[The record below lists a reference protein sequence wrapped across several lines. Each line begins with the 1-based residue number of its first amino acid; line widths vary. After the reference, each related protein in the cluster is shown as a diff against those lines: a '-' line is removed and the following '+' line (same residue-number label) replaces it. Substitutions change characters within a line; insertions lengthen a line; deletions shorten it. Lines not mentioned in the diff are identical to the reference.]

1 MLNIRVGCATAGGCS
16 ACKAGTDS
24 LGPVCGMGDS
34 CTGGFSST
42 TCAAGCACASRDA
55 FVLLFRGA
63 GAAFG
68 SLGSDLRGFLVFF
81 SGSGAL
87 GSLAFG
93 FGPGFLRGWPFAVR
107 PRGAGDAVAGVGVL
121 VPTPTPPAAARIV
134 AVGVPSGECGGEL
147 RLPGEDAS
155 SAMAPNTR
163 STQSPEGHRARLV
176 QTTIEKVERS
186 SQCERRR
193 RAGRFRAL
201 VLAERVCRLN
211 TRKSVDSRLLQ

>member
-1 MLNIRVGCATAGGCS
+1 MLNTRVGCATAGGCS

-42 TCAAGCACASRDA
+42 TCAAGCACASSDA

-107 PRGAGDAVAGVGVL
+107 PRGAGDAFAGVGVL
-121 VPTPTPPAAARIV
+121 VPTPTPPAAARTV

-163 STQSPEGHRARLV
+163 SIQSPEEHRGA
-176 QTTIEKVERS
+176 S
-186 SQCERRR
+186 SADDNRK
-193 RAGRFRAL
+193 GRDNFPM
-201 VLAERVCRLN
+201 
-211 TRKSVDSRLLQ
+211 